1 MESGNMANQSADP
14 NLLRG
19 KLCPFVG
26 FIDDRE
32 TALSYPAE
40 HNCCYHAE
48 PVSSVSLEKQR
59 EYCLSS
65 RYNACPIYLRE
76 TIQKLPMGWS
86 GKKLTIIHKPK
97 PWMMLVMAVVL
108 IGLVLLVSFLL
119 GAFDKPEIPELTQ
132 FVPVSTEY
140 FTVTSTS
147 TDSVLPPT
155 ETNIPEPT
163 VTSISVQPTDIE
175 PHMLETAFGSDPQ
188 LLVHQIQQGEG
199 FIMLAEKY
207 GTNIEAIKAI
217 NYELPETLLYNQII
231 VIPLNSTNVAG
242 LPPFSAYQEQLGGVT
257 IDELAVRMNL
267 DPFAFRQYNDLPEGY
282 VVSQGEWLLIPH

>member
-1 MESGNMANQSADP
+1 MANQSADP

-19 KLCPFVG
+19 KLCPYVG

-48 PVSSVSLEKQR
+48 PVCPVNLDKQR

-65 RYNACPIYLRE
+65 RYNACPVYLRE

-86 GKKLTIIHKPK
+86 GKRLSSIHKPK
-97 PWMMLVMAVVL
+97 PWMMLVMAVALV
-108 IGLVLLVSFLL
+108 GLVLLLSYLF
-119 GAFDKPEIPELTQ
+119 GAFEKPAIPRSTQ
-132 FVPVSTEY
+132 PVVATSDFY
-140 FTVTSTS
+140 PITSTPS
-147 TDSVLPPT
+147 EVVLPPT
-155 ETNIPEPT
+155 ETITPEPT
-163 VTSISVQPTDIE
+163 LTSIPVQLTEIV

-188 LLVHQIQQGEG
+188 MLVHQIQQGEG

-207 GTNIEAIKAI
+207 GTSMEAIQAI

-231 VIPLNSTNVAG
+231 VIPLNSTDISS
-242 LPPFSAYQEQLGGVT
+242 LPPFSAYQEQTGGVT
-257 IDELAVRMNL
+257 IDELANRMNL
-267 DPFAFRQYNDLPEGY
+267 DPFAFRLYNELPEGY
-282 VVSQGEWLLIPH
+282 IVSQGEWLLIPH